1 MNETISKLMETKRT
15 CAMEWQ
21 SSPLSSL
28 VSPLG
33 GVADTLEP
41 RGDVLTPVIRA
52 WPVQL
57 GGAIVVAEI
66 LCISASV

>member
-1 MNETISKLMETKRT
+1 
-15 CAMEWQ
+15 MEWQ

-41 RGDVLTPVIRA
+41 SGEVLTPGMRA
-52 WPVQL
+52 GPVQL
-57 GGAIVVAEI
+57 GGAMVVAEI